1 MTFAGSIL
9 YLGYLLWI
17 KLCGRFINQRM
28 RYGALLI
35 VLLVHLIP
43 LTRLKGLYDNAFRH
57 IPYLGMVGRTWS
69 PVSMAEI
76 DTATEAYFTS
86 NYVVSLIMAFT
97 WVLVGSLILIN
108 KCISYFQLRKKLR
121 KLCWKCDS
129 ERVIG
134 IIERLRKEFHVRQK
148 VNVVQI
154 RGDRNTFTIGVFK
167 PLIILQETCPDP
179 DLELILRHEMIHI
192 ARKDLVFKFLLEV
205 LRCLYW
211 FNPFTY
217 FLSSSF
223 EKVCEASCDEIAV
236 RKLTKEE
243 CATYA
248 KIVVKNTK
256 RGSVISLGK
265 ALSDNR
271 RNVEERV
278 KVIMNKRKI
287 KCWERLVA
295 VGVFV
300 VFMMVD
306 SLAALAYP
314 NVYQVNNAEVN
325 TAEKAIV
332 GENTWMTVDVSEA
345 DEDLPEFDVL
355 YDKEFV
361 SLDGDIAEVNDYA
374 PIKFCFK
381 HKWEDGYFQT
391 HLKNSSGGCTTD
403 VYKGQRCIWCNTIN
417 LEGLYATHTYTT
429 CPH

>member
-1 MTFAGSIL
+1 MGLCSSCCYDSI
-9 YLGYLLWI
+9 
-17 KLCGRFINQRM
+17 FTH
-28 RYGALLI
+28 
-35 VLLVHLIP
+35 V
-43 LTRLKGLYDNAFRH
+43 
-57 IPYLGMVGRTWS
+57 PYLGMAERTWS

-86 NYVVSLIMAFT
+86 NYAVSLIMAFT
-97 WVLVGSLILIN
+97 WVLVGILILIN
-108 KCISYFQLRKKLR
+108 KCISYFQLRKKLW
-121 KLCWKCDS
+121 KLCRKCDS

-167 PLIILQETCPDP
+167 PLIILAIDGS
-179 DLELILRHEMIHI
+179 ILN
-192 ARKDLVFKFLLEV
+192 K
-205 LRCLYW
+205 
-211 FNPFTY
+211 PG
-217 FLSSSF
+217 
-223 EKVCEASCDEIAV
+223 
-236 RKLTKEE
+236 KLTKEE

-256 RGSVISLGK
+256 RSSVTSLGK
-265 ALSDNR
+265 ALADDR
-271 RNVEERV
+271 RNVEERI

-332 GENTWMTVDVSEA
+332 GENTWMTVEVSET
-345 DEDLPEFDVL
+345 DENLPEFDVV
-355 YDKEFV
+355 YEKEFV
-361 SLDGDIAEVNDYA
+361 SLDGDIAEVSDYA

-391 HLKNSSGGCTTD
+391 HLRNDSGGCTTD
-403 VYKGQRCIWCNTIN
+403 VYKGQRCTRCNTIN
-417 LEGLYATHTYTT
+417 LGGLYATHIYTT